1 MRAAMMLV
9 GTCLLSVGCTGDGS
23 KLLDGI
29 NLFTVEED
37 IELGAQ
43 LRDEIASMPDDYPVL
58 DESTNPDAYN
68 YIYAIRDSILDTGE
82 VQYADTFA
90 WETYIIEDDE
100 TLNAFAAPGG
110 FIYVYTGLIKFL
122 EHEDELAGVMGHE
135 IAHADQRHS
144 TEQLTQA
151 YGVQT
156 LLSLILGEDPGL
168 AASIAQGLLS
178 LSFSR
183 SDESEADDYSV
194 IYLCETL
201 YAADG
206 AAGFFEKL
214 EGAEIPEF
222 LSTHPSSDTRVDDIR
237 DLAEALDCSTELNPK
252 GDYDGLLGSLP

>member
-1 MRAAMMLV
+1 MRSAVVLAGVAL
-9 GTCLLSVGCTGDGS
+9 GAVGCTGDGS
-23 KLLDGI
+23 KVLDGV
-29 NLFTVEED
+29 NLFSVEED

-43 LRDEIASMPDDYPVL
+43 LRDEIASMPDEYPVL
-58 DESTNPDAYN
+58 DEGDYPDAYN
-68 YIYAIRDSILDTGE
+68 HIYAIRDSILDTGE
-82 VQYADTFA
+82 VQYADTFE
-90 WETYIIEDDE
+90 WETHIIDDDE

-156 LLSLILGEDPGL
+156 LLSLILGDDPGL
-168 AASIAQGLLS
+168 AATIAQSLLS

-183 SDESEADDYSV
+183 ADESEADDYSV

-206 AAGFFEKL
+206 AAGFFDKL
-214 EGAEIPEF
+214 EGAGVPEF
-222 LSTHPSSDTRVDDIR
+222 LSTHPSSDTRVEDIR
-237 DLAEALDCSTELNPK
+237 ALADALGCSTELNPD
-252 GDYDGLLGSLP
+252 GDYDALLDSLP